1 MQSLSKNR
9 VLALIASFL
18 IVVASLEVYSFVK
31 LEKETAK
38 AEKQKKDKDKKNKD
52 KGTPVLW
59 RDPGNLRNKDLYYGP
74 GSRALAP
81 VPPFKFIKEDKDG
94 KSPKFD
100 VIDARGVK
108 WKVKLG
114 PEAQAETVSTRL
126 VWAAG
131 YNAEESYYLPRA
143 QVNGLKKLSRGQ
155 KFVQGESVVGAR
167 FEPRRENVERGK
179 RWDWNKNPFKHT
191 RELNGLKAMM
201 AFLNNWD
208 LRKNSTIIHVK
219 DPKTGKTE
227 ALYTVSDL
235 GATLGAVGAIGGR
248 HRSKNNVQDYTRA
261 RFVKKVDDKGDV
273 KFDYDIKPKGLG
285 LVTVL
290 YPPYFFGQRRASNTI
305 SKVPARDAAWLG
317 QRLAQLSD
325 EQLNDAFRAAAYD
338 AQTRQAYVRAMR
350 QRIDQ
355 MARLSDAG
363 IATTRQRRVR

>member
-1 MQSLSKNR
+1 MQSLRKNR
-9 VLALIASFL
+9 LLALIATFL
-18 IVVASLEVYSFVK
+18 VVIASLEVYSFVK
-31 LEKETAK
+31 LDD
-38 AEKQKKDKDKKNKD
+38 KQNKKKQE

-59 RDPGNLRNKDLYYGP
+59 RNGDVRKKDLYYGP
-74 GSRALAP
+74 GSKALEP

-100 VIDARGVK
+100 VVDARGVK

-114 PEAQAETVSTRL
+114 PEAQAETVATRL

-143 QVNGLKKLSRGQ
+143 EVNGLKKLSRGQ
-155 KFVQGESVVGAR
+155 NFVQGQSVIGAR
-167 FEPRRENVERGK
+167 FEPRRENADRGK
-179 RWDWNKNPFKHT
+179 LWDWNKNPFKNT
-191 RELNGLKAMM
+191 RELNGLKTMM

-219 DPKTGKTE
+219 DPKTGRTE

-261 RFVKKVDDKGDV
+261 RLVKKVDDKGNV

-285 LVTVL
+285 YITIFN
-290 YPPYFFGQRRASNTI
+290 PKYFFGQRKASNTI
-305 SKVPARDAAWLG
+305 SKVPAQDAAWVG

-325 EQLNDAFRAAAYD
+325 QQLDDAFRAAAYD
-338 AQTRQAYVRAMR
+338 QRTREAYVRAMR
-350 QRIDQ
+350 QRINQ
-355 MARLSDAG
+355 LARLSDAR